1 VGPFRP
7 FGDRDA
13 LEVVVV
19 DDGSG
24 VGEVLRRRLRRHQ
37 LRYRVRCLQDADAM
51 VAVAE
56 EMTGGVIVIV
66 VCSDDHRGLERISQ
80 LRRIRREHASGPA
93 VVVVHHGAT
102 PHLDAIV
109 TGAQDVIPLAEASA
123 ARLESALMGAV
134 IRKEAEEAAW
144 AEAFADPVTGLGTRA
159 WITERIERAVEHSTG
174 DGWQVA
180 VLFCDLDRFK
190 AVNDSLGHARGDELL
205 ALVADR
211 LRGVV
216 RADDPLARI
225 GGDEFVILLEG
236 HRVEGLAHRI
246 ALRAVAALAEPF
258 IVDGHTVSVM
268 TSIGLAVHHPGESA
282 AQLLEHADLALYRA
296 KRRGRNRIVVFDD
309 ELREWAGREVRL
321 GSQLEA
327 DLAAGALWLEQSPIL
342 ELPSQRRIGTL
353 SVPQWERTTSVEA
366 LTDLATRRGL
376 GPTLGRWVIE
386 QAVVAAAADPASR
399 QTATVVVPRGV
410 ALQPAFVGWVESLL
424 GATGLDPSRLMLAME
439 EAELSDLDLVGPVL
453 DGFDRLG
460 ASVAISDF
468 GTGVGSL
475 TLFGSHRIDEVH
487 LAPSLTEGIA
497 SDPTRQVVLSN
508 LVSIGHALGQRVV
521 ASGIRSRE
529 DLAAVGEAGCD
540 AAVVSP
546 QLDRAPVIELAD
558 GSLPIDITVAVG

>member
-1 VGPFRP
+1 
-7 FGDRDA
+7 
-13 LEVVVV
+13 
-19 DDGSG
+19 
-24 VGEVLRRRLRRHQ
+24 
-37 LRYRVRCLQDADAM
+37 M

-56 EMTGGVIVIV
+56 EMAGGVIVIV

-80 LRRIRREHASGPA
+80 LRRIRRDLTSGPA

-123 ARLESALMGAV
+123 ARLEKALVGAV
-134 IRKEAEEAAW
+134 IRKEAEKAAW

-159 WITERIERAVEHSTG
+159 WITERIERAVEHSSG

-190 AVNDSLGHARGDELL
+190 AVNDSLGHARGDHLL

-258 IVDGHTVSVM
+258 VVDGHTVSVM

-327 DLAAGALWLEQSPIL
+327 DLAAGALWLEESPII
-342 ELPSQRRIGTL
+342 ELSSQRRIGTL
-353 SVPQWERTTSVEA
+353 SVPQWGRTTSVEA

-376 GPTLGRWVIE
+376 GLTLGRWVIE
-386 QAVVAAAADPASR
+386 QAVVAAAADPSR
-399 QTATVVVPRGV
+399 RTATVVVPRGV

-424 GATGLDPSRLMLAME
+424 GATGLDPSRLILAME

-460 ASVAISDF
+460 VSVAISDF
-468 GTGVGSL
+468 GAGVGSL
-475 TLFGSHRIDEVH
+475 TLFGSHRVDEVH
-487 LAPSLTEGIA
+487 LAPSLTEGIS
-497 SDPTRQVVLSN
+497 SDPTRQMVLAN
-508 LVSIGHALGQRVV
+508 LVGIGHALGQRVV
-521 ASGIRSRE
+521 VGGVGSEE
-529 DLAAVGEAGCD
+529 DLAAVAEAGCD
-540 AAVVSP
+540 AAVVAP
-546 QLDRAPVIELAD
+546 QLDHAPVIELAD
-558 GSLPIDITVAVG
+558 DRLPIDITVAVG